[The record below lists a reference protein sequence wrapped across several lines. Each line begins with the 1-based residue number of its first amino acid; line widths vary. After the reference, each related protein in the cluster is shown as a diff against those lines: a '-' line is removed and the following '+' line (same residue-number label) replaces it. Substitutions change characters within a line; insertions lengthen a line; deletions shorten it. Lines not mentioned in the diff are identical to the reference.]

1 MAEYLK
7 RRIVT
12 LVPVLLGVSFAVF
25 MMLHFLPGDPV
36 MMMLTEHRGGSAPT
50 VVSGITEEMYENMR
64 RELGLDRPLAVQFG
78 AFVWGAVRGDLGNSF
93 RTNRPVAAVL
103 GANLRHTIWLALTS
117 LGVAIVLGM
126 GFGLIAA
133 VNRDSWIDGAAMTFS
148 LLGVSMPNF
157 WLGIMLLLVFALH
170 LNWLPA
176 LSSTADWRSLVL
188 PAVTLGFSAAAI
200 IARLVRSSLIEVLNQ
215 DYIRTARAKG
225 ASRWRVIF
233 RHALRNSLIPVVTI
247 VGLQFGSLLGGSV
260 VVEVVFGRPGIGQVL
275 IAGIFERD
283 FPIVQG
289 IVLFIAVAYVFM
301 NLLVDLTYAWLDP
314 RLSYQ

>member
-1 MAEYLK
+1 MTEYLK

-36 MMMLTEHRGGSAPT
+36 MMMLTEHRGGAAPT
-50 VVSGITEEMYENMR
+50 VVSGITEEMYASMR
-64 RELGLDRPLAVQFG
+64 SELGLDRPLWVQFG
-78 AFVWGAVRGDLGNSF
+78 RFVGGAVQGDLGRSF
-93 RTNRPVAAVL
+93 RTDRPVATIVRE
-103 GANLRHTIWLALTS
+103 NLPHTMWLAFAS
-117 LGVAIVLGM
+117 LGVALVLGM
-126 GFGLIAA
+126 VLGILAA
-133 VNRDSWIDGAAMTFS
+133 VHRDSWIDGTSMTFS

-157 WLGIMLLLVFALH
+157 WLGIMLLLIFALH

-176 LSSTADWRSLVL
+176 LSRAGDWRSLVL

-200 IARLVRSSLIEVLNQ
+200 IARLVRSSMIEVLNQ
-215 DYIRTARAKG
+215 DFIRTARAKG
-225 ASRWRVIF
+225 VSGMGVVF
-233 RHALRNSLIPVVTI
+233 KHALRNGLIPVLTI
-247 VGLQFGSLLGGSV
+247 AGLQFGNLLGGSV

-289 IVLFIAVAYVFM
+289 IVLFAAIVYVFV
-301 NLLVDLTYAWLDP
+301 NLLVDLAYAWLDP